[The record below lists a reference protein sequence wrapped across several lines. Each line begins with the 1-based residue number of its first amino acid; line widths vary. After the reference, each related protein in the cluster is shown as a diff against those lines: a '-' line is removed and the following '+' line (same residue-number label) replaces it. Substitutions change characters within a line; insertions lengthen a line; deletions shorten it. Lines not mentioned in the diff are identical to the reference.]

1 MTSHKPAER
10 SPGGSGAAGRVRRH
24 CRRPVRSAAAGP
36 GPCVRR
42 RAARPPGPPPC
53 STRRGCRSWPW
64 MCCACCSVGPPPA
77 GTRFAAARPASPPP
91 RCRPRAPLAPRVPAM
106 GAGAGT
112 RRPAPPLADLTAA
125 KRLISRLRKARAPL
139 IRRRDPAVKGQSQR
153 VRGRVSPP
161 GLRALAF
168 AFWGRAPDPRCY
180 RAPTCRA
187 RSAPRALPR
196 ARASARSSGGAG
208 ARCPGLLP
216 VDTSHGVEGGPLAL
230 PARVLRGRAL
240 GAARA
245 RRPGRTRSA
254 QAAGRDPRRQVCDW
268 RAGGSQSCRRLA
280 LCCPPGLPEDDPL
293 SLTRETFPWRAG
305 TPGPPR
311 DPRTAP
317 GPPDRPATPRTAP
330 RGV

>member
-91 RCRPRAPLAPRVPAM
+91 RCRPRAPLAPRVSAM

-254 QAAGRDPRRQVCDW
+254 QAAGRDPGGRSVTGGPGARSPAEDSPCVARRVF
-268 RAGGSQSCRRLA
+268 RRTTPFRLPVRPFRGA
-280 LCCPPGLPEDDPL
+280 PGPPDRP
-293 SLTRETFPWRAG
+293 A

-317 GPPDRPATPRTAP
+317 RPPRTAP